1 MFFRSRITIMS
12 YCRHASFLLAAVAV
26 WMAVGASDARAQ
38 QPPEDGD
45 VLYGALVLA
54 TRSDHPQPAPD
65 ALKTEAADMQKI
77 FGYNQFQ
84 LLGEKKKSVPTGQE
98 DWLVASRQFILNV
111 DTQRKIVGGYALAL
125 KLLEEDRVLIGADVK
140 LRREHPLYI
149 RGPFVGDGQILILL
163 TVL

>member
-1 MFFRSRITIMS
+1 MS
-12 YCRHASFLLAAVAV
+12 HSCCRTSFLLAAAV
-26 WMAVGASDARAQ
+26 LWLAVGASDACAQ
-38 QPPEDGD
+38 QSAEDGE

-54 TRSDHPQPAPD
+54 TRSEHPQPAPD
-65 ALKTEAADMQKI
+65 ALRDEAADMQKI

-84 LLGEKKKSVPTGQE
+84 LLGEKKKAVPTGKE

-111 DTQRKIVGGYALAL
+111 DTQKKIVGGYALAL